1 MAMFNKNSVGKDGI
15 ETVIGPSV
23 KLEGNFVCQG
33 GIVIGG
39 ELKGSVKTAGY
50 LEVGERA
57 NVTADVAA
65 KEARVGGEVRG
76 NIRIDGYLEVTSS
89 AKLFGD
95 IEAAFVSI
103 ARGAVVKGKCSILG
117 EAKNTK
123 NGTPKIKEE
132 TAVNS
137 HD

>member
-1 MAMFNKNSVGKDGI
+1 MAMFNKNGVAKDGI

-33 GIVIGG
+33 GIVIEG

-57 NVTADVAA
+57 NVMADVMA

-76 NIRIDGYLEVTSS
+76 NIRIEGYLEVTSS

-117 EAKNTK
+117 ESKVNK
-123 NGTPKIKEE
+123 NGATKVKEE
-132 TAVNS
+132 AAVNS